1 MLLNWA
7 WCFYCILFLFVNVL
21 EPQIQGPMIVKIQDQ
36 MTKCMLYAG
45 YTLNAIDSKNLI
57 IGSRLV
63 SMHLQ
68 RGIQT

>member
-7 WCFYCILFLFVNVL
+7 WCFYCILFFFINVL
-21 EPQIQGPMIVKIQDQ
+21 EPQIQGPMIVKTQDQ
-36 MTKCMLYAG
+36 MTKCMLYAMC
-45 YTLNAIDSKNLI
+45 TLNAIDSKNLI